1 VLSVRP
7 KALPY
12 YLTKMTDRIARQI
25 SFLAPAAVMS
35 AWATVMLHTIAT
47 GHINRLLSPLFRNY
61 VLIAALFLV
70 VLSVL
75 YVLLFQ
81 PTMETAPAL
90 APTGRLRQFGRWL
103 VLLVPIV
110 AASVLSPSALSSTT
124 LVNRTSTAGVAAMP
138 SWNAASQ
145 KSAQEAL
152 AADPNQPVPVEVT
165 DLITLS
171 HSPDQMKAFDGRKV
185 RTVGLFVTQPGQA
198 PKLVRWIM
206 WCCAAD
212 AQPASV
218 ELSGTFP
225 GNWKDTQYL
234 EVIGTAQFPS
244 TLGHVVPTIKV
255 DSIAPTAE
263 PDEPYLSP

>member
-1 VLSVRP
+1 
-7 KALPY
+7 
-12 YLTKMTDRIARQI
+12 MIARQI

-35 AWATVMLHTIAT
+35 AWATVMLHTFAT
-47 GHINRLLSPLFRNY
+47 GHLNRLLSPMFRNY
-61 VLIAALFLV
+61 VLAAAILLL
-70 VLSVL
+70 VLSAL
-75 YVLLFQ
+75 YVLLYQ
-81 PTMETAPAL
+81 PTEETAPAL

-103 VLLVPIV
+103 VLLIPVI
-110 AASVLSPSALSSTT
+110 AASILSPTALSSTT
-124 LVNRTSTAGVAAMP
+124 LNNRINTTAGVAPMP

-171 HSPDQMKAFDGRKV
+171 RSPDQIKAFDGRKV
-185 RTVGLFVTQPGQA
+185 RVVGLFATQTGQA

-212 AQPASV
+212 AMPAAV
-218 ELSGTFP
+218 ELGGNTSG
-225 GNWKDTQYL
+225 NYKADEWL
-234 EVIGTAQFPS
+234 EVVGTAHFPS
-244 TLGHVVPTIKV
+244 TPGHVVPTITV
-255 DSIAPTAE
+255 DTITPTQE

>member
-1 VLSVRP
+1 
-7 KALPY
+7 
-12 YLTKMTDRIARQI
+12 MIARQI
-25 SFLAPAAVMS
+25 SFFAPAAVMS

-47 GHINRLLSPLFRNY
+47 GHINRLLSPMFRNY
-61 VLIAALFLV
+61 VLTAAILLV
-70 VLSVL
+70 VLSAL
-75 YVLLFQ
+75 YVLLYQ
-81 PTMETAPAL
+81 PSSETAPAL

-103 VLLVPIV
+103 VLLVPVV

-124 LVNRTSTAGVAAMP
+124 LNNRSSTAGVAAMP

-145 KSAQEAL
+145 ESAKKAL
-152 AADPNQPVPVEVT
+152 EADPNQPVPVEVT

-171 HSPDQMKAFDGRKV
+171 RSPEQIAAFEGRKV
-185 RTVGLFVTQPGQA
+185 QTVGLFVAQPGNA

-218 ELSGTFP
+218 ELGGNTSGD
-225 GNWKDTQYL
+225 WKETQWL
-234 EVIGTAQFPS
+234 EVIGTAHFPS
-244 TLGHVVPTIKV
+244 TLGHVVPRIEV
-255 DSIAPTAE
+255 ESITPTQE